1 MRFRPFSIVDQAATL
16 PGVKSAAAVSRA
28 PLAGGRSSNG
38 LIPEGKA
45 LDVSNVVNASLQIV
59 SPSYLWT
66 ARLPLKAGRNFTAQD
81 TRDKVLVT
89 IVNETL
95 ARNF

>member
-1 MRFRPFSIVDQAATL
+1 
-16 PGVKSAAAVSRA
+16 
-28 PLAGGRSSNG
+28 
-38 LIPEGKA
+38 
-45 LDVSNVVNASLQIV
+45 VSNVVNASLQIV